1 VFYKL
6 VFSAIIN
13 NMSLSVGIVGLPNV
27 GKSTLFQ
34 AITKK
39 QVDCSNYPFCT
50 IDPNIGVVAVLDER
64 VDKLTELTKSAKKIY
79 ATVEFVDI
87 AGLVKGA
94 SKGEGLGNKFLANI
108 REVDAII
115 YVLRC
120 FQNADIVNVSSQINI
135 LEDKEIL
142 DTEMVLKDLEAAE
155 KRINGLE
162 KDFKKGDKEAIKE
175 MEVLKKAQEFLQQ
188 GKLLIEEEWEKEEK
202 NSLKNYQFLTLKPR
216 LYLLNGQEKDISDE
230 IKNIFIG
237 KNWQYIVIDVL
248 TELDVESF
256 SEEERESFGLS
267 VGLQL
272 DKLIKECYK
281 LLGLIT
287 FFTTGADE
295 TRAWTLKK
303 GGTAPEAG
311 GVIHSDFEKY
321 FIRAEIVFWK
331 DLVEAGG
338 FVKAK
343 EKGIMRTEGKE
354 YLVKDGD
361 VIEIK
366 SGS

>member
-1 VFYKL
+1 
-6 VFSAIIN
+6 
-13 NMSLSVGIVGLPNV
+13 MSLSIGIIGLPNV

-64 VDKLTELTKSAKKIY
+64 VDKLTELTRSAKKIHT
-79 ATVEFVDI
+79 TVEFVDI

-120 FQNADIVNVSSQINI
+120 FQNTNIINVNSGINI

-142 DTEMVLKDLEAAE
+142 DTEMVLKDLETAE

-162 KDFKKGDKEAIKE
+162 KDVKKGDKEAIKE
-175 MEVLKKAQEFLQQ
+175 MTVLKKAQEFLGQ
-188 GKLLIEEEWEKEEK
+188 GKLLIEEKWEKEEK
-202 NSLKNYQFLTLKPR
+202 TILKNYQFLTLKPR
-216 LYLLNGQEKDISDE
+216 LYLLNGQEKDLSDE
-230 IKNIFIG
+230 TKNVFV
-237 KNWQYIVIDVL
+237 KNNWQYIIIDVL
-248 TELDVESF
+248 TELDSASF
-256 SEEERESFGLS
+256 SKEERESFGLS
-267 VGLQL
+267 IDLQL
-272 DKLIKECYK
+272 DKLIKECYG

-287 FFTTGADE
+287 FFTTGSDE
-295 TRAWTLKK
+295 TRAWTLKN

-311 GVIHSDFEKY
+311 GVIHSDFEKN
-321 FIRAEIVFWK
+321 FIKAEIVFWK
-331 DLVEAGG
+331 DLVEARG
-338 FVKAK
+338 FVGAR
-343 EKGIMRTEGKE
+343 EKGFIRTEGKE
-354 YLVKDGD
+354 YLIKDGD

-366 SGS
+366 SGA